1 MPTLSTPS
9 ADQGND
15 MPHIDSLA
23 SDRASA
29 ATEVQW
35 TSRSLRGVTGWACRW
50 LDLLILQT
58 GFFGTLV
65 WNYFQQSELPF
76 SQFFQ
81 LRVSLRNLLIAV
93 GCVAIWRA
101 LLRVSGV
108 YDLERIASFRN
119 YALRVVAATACCS
132 VVVGLFE
139 HAFRPQSLA
148 KQITLVFWIVT
159 LLAMSCS
166 RALLLYFDRS
176 IRPHLR
182 AKRNLVIVGSGSR
195 AVDVYN
201 DMKANRDLDYNLVGY
216 VDSDPVAGFVAP
228 DQIIGPIDQLESI
241 LMHGEIDEVVIAL
254 PMKSQYQTIA
264 DTIATCERVGVQSQ
278 YFTHH
283 FGGAVTK
290 KRRNAGGAF
299 SNRTGRMVLET
310 VHLDG
315 RRFIKRFVDFA
326 GALFGILALSPLLLA
341 TALAVKLTSPGPII
355 FRQQRYGFGK
365 RKFSMLKFR
374 SMVIDAEA
382 RQKELEH
389 LNELDG
395 PAFKIANDP
404 RVTPIGNF
412 IRKMSIDEL
421 PQLFNVLLG
430 DMSLVGPRPMP
441 LRDVSRFSEAWLM
454 RRFSVKPGLTCLWQ
468 ASGRSNLDFDRWIEL
483 DLEYIDNWSMSLD
496 FEILFRTVPAV
507 LKGRGA
513 S

>member
-1 MPTLSTPS
+1 MATIPTLAPPDAQEKETSMQRAAST
-9 ADQGND
+9 
-15 MPHIDSLA
+15 L
-23 SDRASA
+23 SDIPA
-29 ATEVQW
+29 AVKSWEP
-35 TSRSLRGVTGWACRW
+35 RSLRGITGWACRW
-50 LDLLILQT
+50 LDLLILQA
-58 GFFGTLV
+58 GFVGTAV
-65 WNYFQQSELPF
+65 WHYWTQSELQF

-81 LRVSLRNLLIAV
+81 MRISLRNLFIV
-93 GCVAIWRA
+93 VACFTIWRTILRGSGLYSLDRITSLRSYA
-101 LLRVSGV
+101 VRLL
-108 YDLERIASFRN
+108 
-119 YALRVVAATACCS
+119 AATACS
-132 VVVGLFE
+132 SLLVGLFE
-139 HAFRPQSLA
+139 HAFRPDALA
-148 KQITLVFWIVT
+148 KKITFIFWIVS
-159 LLAMSCS
+159 LAAMTAS
-166 RALLLYFDRS
+166 RTVLLYFDRS

-201 DMKANRDLDYNLVGY
+201 EMKSNRDLDYNLVGY
-216 VDSDPVAGFVAP
+216 VDSDPVDGYVTA
-228 DQIIGPIDQLESI
+228 DQIIGPINQLEDI
-241 LMHGEIDEVVIAL
+241 LMHQEIDEVVIAL

-290 KRRNAGGAF
+290 KRRAEGRK
-299 SNRTGRMVLET
+299 SGRMVLET
-310 VHLDG
+310 VHLDS
-315 RRFIKRFVDFA
+315 RRFIKRFVDFF
-326 GALFGILALSPLLLA
+326 GALFGIILLSPLLIA

-389 LNELDG
+389 LNELAG

-483 DLEYIDNWSMSLD
+483 DLEYIDNWSMALD

>member
-1 MPTLSTPS
+1 MMATLPTLASEEKETSMQRAAST
-9 ADQGND
+9 
-15 MPHIDSLA
+15 L
-23 SDRASA
+23 SDIPGA
-29 ATEVQW
+29 AKPWEPRT
-35 TSRSLRGVTGWACRW
+35 LRGITGWACRW
-50 LDLLILQT
+50 SDLLILEIA
-58 GFFGTLV
+58 FAGTVIWHFL
-65 WNYFQQSELPF
+65 QQRELDF
-76 SQFFQ
+76 TEFFQ
-81 LRVSLRNLLIAV
+81 LRVSLRNVLLAIA
-93 GCVAIWRA
+93 CVAIWRA
-101 LLRVSGV
+101 ILRGTGL
-108 YDLERIASFRN
+108 YELQRIAS
-119 YALRVVAATACCS
+119 LRGYILRWMTAIAGCS
-132 VVVGLFE
+132 LLVGLFE
-139 HAFRPQSLA
+139 HAFRPGASA
-148 KQITLVFWIVT
+148 SRITLCYAAASLLATAASRT
-159 LLAMSCS
+159 LL
-166 RALLLYFDRS
+166 LTFDKS

-182 AKRNLVIVGSGSR
+182 EKRNLLIVGTGSR
-195 AVDVYN
+195 AVDVYTE
-201 DMKANRDLDYNLVGY
+201 MRANRDLDYTLVGY
-216 VDSDPVAGFVAP
+216 LDSDPQPGFVEPA
-228 DQIIGPIDQLESI
+228 QVIGATEQLEDI
-241 LMHGEIDEVVIAL
+241 LMHQVIDEVVIAL

-264 DTIATCERVGVQSQ
+264 DTIATCEKLGVQSQ

-283 FGGAVTK
+283 FGGTVTK
-290 KRRNAGGAF
+290 KRRATGPSTGNK
-299 SNRTGRMVLET
+299 SGRMVLET

-315 RRFIKRFVDFA
+315 RLFVKRFVDFT
-326 GALFGILALSPLLLA
+326 GALFGILLLSPLLLA

-365 RKFSMLKFR
+365 RKFYMLKFR

-389 LNELDG
+389 LNELAG

-421 PQLFNVLLG
+421 PQLFNVLKG

-483 DLEYIDNWSMSLD
+483 DLEYIDNWSMALD
-496 FEILFRTVPAV
+496 FEILFKTVPAV

>member
-1 MPTLSTPS
+1 MSNTASIAIPKL
-9 ADQGND
+9 AGNE
-15 MPHIDSLA
+15 
-23 SDRASA
+23 
-29 ATEVQW
+29 TQW

-58 GFFGTLV
+58 AFLGMLV
-65 WNYFQQSELPF
+65 WNYSQQSTIPF
-76 SQFFQ
+76 AQFFQ

-93 GCVAIWRA
+93 VCVAIWRSILRLA
-101 LLRVSGV
+101 GIYALNRITSLRGYLLRV
-108 YDLERIASFRN
+108 LIASAF
-119 YALRVVAATACCS
+119 CS
-132 VVVGLFE
+132 ILVGLFE
-139 HAFRPQSLA
+139 HACHPGTSS
-148 KQITLVFWIVT
+148 KKITLLFWMAT
-159 LLAMSCS
+159 LTAMACS
-166 RALLLYFDRS
+166 RAFLLYFDRS

-182 AKRNLVIVGSGSR
+182 SKRNLVIVGSGSR
-195 AVDVYN
+195 AVDVYTE
-201 DMKANRDLDYNLVGY
+201 MKANRDLDYNLIGY
-216 VDSDPVAGFVAP
+216 VDSDPVSGFISP
-228 DQIIGPIDQLESI
+228 EQIIGPIDQLESI
-241 LMHGEIDEVVIAL
+241 LMHQEIDEVVIAL

-283 FGGAVTK
+283 FGGSVTK
-290 KRRNAGGAF
+290 KRRNTGG
-299 SNRTGRMVLET
+299 STGRMVLET
-310 VHLDG
+310 VHHDS
-315 RRFIKRFVDFA
+315 RRFVKRAVDFA

-341 TALAVKLTSPGPII
+341 TAIAVKLTSPGPII

-374 SMVIDAEA
+374 SMVVDAEA

-389 LNELDG
+389 LNELAG
-395 PAFKIANDP
+395 PAFKIARDP
-404 RVTPIGNF
+404 RVTPIGHF
-412 IRKMSIDEL
+412 IRKFSIDEL
-421 PQLFNVLLG
+421 PQLFNVLFG

-483 DLEYIDNWSMSLD
+483 DLEYIDNWSMALD
-496 FEILFRTVPAV
+496 FEILFKTVPAV